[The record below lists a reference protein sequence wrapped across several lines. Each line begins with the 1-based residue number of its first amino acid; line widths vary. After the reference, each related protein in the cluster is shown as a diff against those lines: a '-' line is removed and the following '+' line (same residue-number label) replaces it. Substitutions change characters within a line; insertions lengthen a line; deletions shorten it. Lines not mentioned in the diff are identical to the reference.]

1 MMWRSKTIPPATFHR
16 VVPNSMEGV
25 KDVQGGDVRAGAPGL
40 HGRWDEHTR
49 GGARVRAA
57 QRHSAQDA
65 EVLGPSRIQ
74 AQFAAAPAE
83 D

>member
-1 MMWRSKTIPPATFHR
+1 
-16 VVPNSMEGV
+16 MEGV

-40 HGRWDEHTR
+40 HGGWYEHTR
-49 GGARVRAA
+49 GGARVWAA

-65 EVLGPSRIQ
+65 EVLGSSRVPPKV
-74 AQFAAAPAE
+74 AAAPAE